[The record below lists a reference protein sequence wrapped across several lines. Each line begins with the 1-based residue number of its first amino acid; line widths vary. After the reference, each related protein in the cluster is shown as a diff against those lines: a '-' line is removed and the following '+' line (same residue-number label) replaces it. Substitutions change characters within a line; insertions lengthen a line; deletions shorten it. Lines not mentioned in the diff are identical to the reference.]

1 MKKQLLKILSVFI
14 VLISLSCTVNNSSNE
29 SSNTEVWEEG
39 ISTLTGTIT
48 KVTPEKDG
56 QSLVLMTQ
64 HQIEYN
70 LIVSIPNLG
79 DNAAQYRKFE
89 VGEYISF
96 KGNLLDNRTL
106 IVREVLETR

>member
-1 MKKQLLKILSVFI
+1 MKNPIYKILSVFI
-14 VLISLSCTVNNSSNE
+14 VLFMLSCTTNK
-29 SSNTEVWEEG
+29 SNTELSNNEVWEEG

-64 HQIEYN
+64 QKIEYN

-79 DNAAQYRKFE
+79 ENAAQYRNFRI
-89 VGEYISF
+89 GDYLTF
-96 KGNLLDNRTL
+96 KGNLGKDNTM
-106 IVREVLETR
+106 IVREILETK